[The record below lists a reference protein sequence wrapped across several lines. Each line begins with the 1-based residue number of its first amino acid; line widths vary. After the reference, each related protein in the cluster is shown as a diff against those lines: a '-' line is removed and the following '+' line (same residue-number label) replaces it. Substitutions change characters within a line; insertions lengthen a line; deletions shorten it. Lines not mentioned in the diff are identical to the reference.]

1 VSYNINKS
9 HIIYKG
15 KIFNLRQDE
24 VCLPNGKTLHA
35 DIVDHRDS
43 VTILPIDEKG
53 NIWFIRQYRYP
64 VKQEL
69 LELPAGVMEPNESPE
84 ASAQREMREEIGMRA
99 QTLEK
104 ICEFFLAPGYSTEY
118 MHLFL
123 ASDLIPDTLPQDTDE
138 FLFIEKIPR
147 KKAFQMAQKGAFQ
160 DAKTLVAL
168 VISIPVF
175 FKEQI
180 E

>member
-1 VSYNINKS
+1 MSYNIINS

-15 KIFNLRQDE
+15 PIFNLRQDE
-24 VCLPNGKTLHA
+24 VILPNGTTLPA
-35 DIVDHRDS
+35 DIIDHRDS
-43 VTILPIDEKG
+43 VTILPMDDRG

-64 VKQEL
+64 AKQEL
-69 LELPAGVMEPNESPE
+69 LELPAGVMEPNETPE
-84 ASAQREMREEIGMRA
+84 ASAQREIREEIGMRA
-99 QTLEK
+99 GRLKK

-123 ASDLIPDTLPQDTDE
+123 ATDLIPDALPQDAYE
-138 FLFIEKIPR
+138 FLRLEKIPH

-168 VISIPVF
+168 LISTPDLL
-175 FKEQI
+175 KA
-180 E
+180 